1 MAKFKTRARAI
12 DMLGRQQIAGIPTAI
27 NELFKNA
34 HDAYADNVEVD
45 YFRKEKTL
53 LIRDNGYG
61 MSLKD
66 FLSRWLVLGTESKVD
81 GVRKNLPSI
90 PKNKKARPILGE
102 KGIGRLSVA
111 AIGQQVLI
119 ISRAQKEDETLCPIV
134 CALIHWGLFEIP
146 GIDLDQIDLPVKEF
160 TSSPSSADIAK
171 MQEELKMSIIKLV
184 DDNVVFAEE
193 AERILLECEASF
205 IDPVKLYEQCPTVL
219 SLENNTGTHFIIS
232 PVNDSLNDSID
243 ADLNDKDSA
252 PKLEK
257 FLIGFSNTMTP
268 DHPTP
273 VIEAAFRDHYAE
285 GLYNELIDKD
295 AFFTPD
301 DFVSADHHF
310 CGSFDEFGQFSGKVT
325 VYNQHTLEHKI
336 PWNGNNFRP
345 TACGTFQIECSYLQ
359 GTLRQSTLDPIS
371 HAAIRQKLDKYGGL
385 YIYKDGIRILPYGN
399 NDYDF
404 LDIEL
409 NRTKSASY
417 YFFSYRRI
425 FGVINIS
432 RQANPALVE
441 KAGREGLIENKAYK
455 QMRDILKNFF
465 VQLAADFFRETDKGG
480 GVFVEYWEDIRKER
494 ERIFRA
500 QQRRQKQ
507 VAYKKE
513 QFIKSLN
520 LFFDKYQQGYWQTAA
535 DDIISSTQQSLD
547 AFIVAEDI
555 DTVANQL
562 IAEEGNVR
570 QRLNQLRDEAKLKSA
585 HGFAINREQ
594 RENWEAYLELSGKIE
609 GDVFLPLERKLTDL
623 FSDIKNRL
631 SIAVSNRKRV
641 QQSLDIVSNNAKAET
656 SEKRK
661 QAKKAAGEI
670 AQKVRGLTQ
679 DLMERLE
686 NSVRDAQSNLTT
698 LGDDILSDS
707 ELISTINK
715 VEAPIIAEKD
725 YATGLLES
733 IISQL
738 ENIFW
743 EKDDTGKIVTNQNIA
758 DSLEEEIGELRKK
771 AQSDAELIQLGLA
784 VNIVHHEFANAVKAL
799 RGSIRNLRDK
809 ATMDKTLQVT
819 YNNLRTNFSHLD
831 HYLSLLTPF
840 SRRIV
845 HEKENIATEDIFL
858 FMLDVFKGRLQR
870 HGIECRRTGRF
881 AQSQV
886 LSYRSI
892 LYPVFANLVDN
903 AIHWL
908 KQKADEIPKAIR
920 LHMDEGGAFY
930 VSNNGPAI
938 PIQDWERI
946 FELGFSRKPS
956 GRGMGLPI
964 SRDVLKGIGYSL
976 ELCQPRDEDMT
987 VSFKITPISDT
998 GGGNAK

>member
-34 HDAYADNVEVD
+34 HDAYADHVEVD
-45 YFRKEKTL
+45 YFRQEKSL
-53 LIRDNGYG
+53 LIRDDGCG
-61 MSLKD
+61 MSLDD

-81 GVRKNLPSI
+81 GVRKNLPAI
-90 PKNKKARPILGE
+90 PQGKHARPILGE

-111 AIGQQVLI
+111 SIGRQVLI
-119 ISRAQKEDETLCPIV
+119 ISRTQSTNGLCPIV

-160 TSSPSSADIAK
+160 EYPPTSTDIAI
-171 MQEELKMSIIKLV
+171 MQDELKLSVIKLV
-184 DDNVVFAEE
+184 EDGTVFAEE
-193 AERILLECEASF
+193 AERILVECETAF
-205 IDPVKLYEQCPTVL
+205 IDPEKLYENCPTVL
-219 SLENNTGTHFIIS
+219 SLEKATGTHFIIS
-232 PVNDSLNDSID
+232 PVVDGLNDTID
-243 ADLNDKDSA
+243 ADREDKDSA

-268 DHPTP
+268 EHPTP
-273 VIEAAFRDHYAE
+273 VIAASFRDHYAK

-301 DFVSADHHF
+301 DFLSADHHF
-310 CGSFDEFGQFSGKVT
+310 CGNFDEFGQFSGKVT
-325 VYNQHTLEHKI
+325 VYNQHTLNHKI
-336 PWNGNNFRP
+336 PWNGNNFKA
-345 TACGTFQIECSYLQ
+345 TACGAFEIECSYLQ
-359 GTLRQSTLDPIS
+359 GTLRQSSVDPIR

-432 RQANPALVE
+432 RQNNPALVE

-480 GVFVEYWEDIRKER
+480 GVFVEYWEHIRKER
-494 ERIFRA
+494 ERVFRA
-500 QQRRQKQ
+500 QERRQKQ
-507 VAYKKE
+507 IASKKE
-513 QFIKSLN
+513 LFVKSLN
-520 LFFDKYQQGYWQTAA
+520 LFFEKYQQGYWQSAA
-535 DDIISSTQQSLD
+535 DKIFSSAEQTLNAVISLEDVDDAASRLIMEEANARQQ
-547 AFIVAEDI
+547 
-555 DTVANQL
+555 
-562 IAEEGNVR
+562 
-570 QRLNQLRDEAKLKSA
+570 LNQLRDEAKLKSA
-585 HGFAINREQ
+585 QGFAINREQ
-594 RENWEAYLELSGKIE
+594 RENWEAYLELSSKIE
-609 GDVFLPLERKLTDL
+609 ADVFSPLELKLVDL
-623 FSDIKNRL
+623 INFIKDKC
-631 SIAVSNRKRV
+631 SIAISNRKRI
-641 QQSLDIVSNNAKAET
+641 QQSLESVSSNAKAAT
-656 SEKRK
+656 TEKRK
-661 QAKKAAGEI
+661 QARKAASEI

-698 LGDDILSDS
+698 LNDDLISDA
-707 ELISTINK
+707 ELISTINRI
-715 VEAPIIAEKD
+715 EAPIIAEKD
-725 YATGLLES
+725 YASGLLES
-733 IISQL
+733 VITQL

-743 EKDDTGKIVTNQNIA
+743 EKDETGKIVTNQNIA

-771 AQSDAELIQLGLA
+771 AESDAELIQLGLA
-784 VNIVHHEFANAVKAL
+784 VNIVHHEFANAVRAL
-799 RGSIRNLRDK
+799 RGSIRNLRDR

-819 YNNLRTNFSHLD
+819 YDNLRTNFGHLD

-840 SRRIV
+840 SRRLTR
-845 HEKENIATEDIFL
+845 EKEDIVAEDIYL
-858 FMLDVFKGRLQR
+858 FMLDVFRGRLQR
-870 HGIECRRTGRF
+870 HQIECRRTGRF
-881 AQSQV
+881 SQSHIF
-886 LSYRSI
+886 SFRSI

-908 KQKADEIPKAIR
+908 KQKTDDEPRLIR
-920 LHMDEGGAFY
+920 LHMDEEGTFY
-930 VSNNGPAI
+930 ISNNGPVI
-938 PIQDWERI
+938 PVQDWERI

-956 GRGMGLPI
+956 GRGMGLAI

-976 ELCQPRDEDMT
+976 ELCTPRDPDMT
-987 VSFKITPISDT
+987 VSFKIFQSLTDGT
-998 GGGNAK
+998 NNVQ